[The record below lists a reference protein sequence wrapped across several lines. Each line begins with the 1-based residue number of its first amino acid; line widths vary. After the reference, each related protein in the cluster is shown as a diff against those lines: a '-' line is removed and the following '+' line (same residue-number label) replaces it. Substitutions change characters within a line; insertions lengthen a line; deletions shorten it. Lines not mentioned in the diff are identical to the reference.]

1 MEKRSGGSFM
11 QKVAAVIVD
20 RKTLFFLLFAV
31 LAVFCVFS
39 RNWVNVNDDIT
50 SYLAKDTE
58 TRRGLDIMESEF
70 TTFATANVMVS
81 SITYEAAEK
90 LLPRLEA
97 VDGVHSVEFDATE
110 DHYKNASAL
119 FAVTFDGDTTS
130 AVSEAAMDEIKS
142 LLSGYDCY
150 ISSEVGNPLEQTIKS
165 EMVVVLGIAI
175 FIIVAV
181 LLFTSNTYME
191 IPVLLITFG
200 AAALLNM
207 GTNYWFGTISYVTDS
222 IAVVLQ
228 LALAIDYAI
237 ILCHR
242 YTEERE
248 HLEARDAA
256 VAALSKAIPEISA
269 SSLTTISGLAALTL
283 MHFRLGYDMGIV
295 LIKAIVMSMLSV
307 FLLMPGLL
315 VLFSK
320 AIDKTHHKSFVP
332 KITLWGKLTV
342 KTRYIIPPLFL
353 IVAAAAF
360 VFSNRC
366 PYVYGYSTLDTVKQ
380 NESKIADKMVA
391 STFGTDNL
399 VAMLVPS
406 GDYEKEARLLKA
418 IAALPEV
425 ESCMGLAN
433 IEAMDGYTV
442 TSALKPRQFAE
453 LTDQDI
459 EAARLLYAAYAVN
472 EKDYGQIVS
481 SIDDYAV
488 PLLDMITYLK
498 QQKDEGYVS
507 LERDM
512 SEMLDEMCAELDFGR
527 AQLEGENWSRFVIY
541 LDLPEEADET
551 FDFLETL
558 RAQAKVFY
566 DDCVLVG
573 ESVNARDLRS
583 SFSTDNLLISILS
596 ALFVVAVLLFTFKS
610 VGLPI
615 LLIIVIQS
623 SVWINFSV
631 PYLTSSNLFFISYL
645 IVSAIQMGANID
657 YAIVI
662 SSRYFD
668 LKKSMPI
675 KEAMVETLNQA
686 FPTIITSGAMLA
698 SAGLIIGRMT
708 SDNTI
713 SSIGTCLGR
722 GTIISIFLV
731 MGVLPQILL
740 LGDLLIEKTAFAI
753 KGPEITHVEGST
765 IRLHGRV
772 RGQISGFIDADVRG
786 VFQGSLHAM
795 VESGTIEVDET
806 RPELPPSEELA
817 GDGDESETGEEK
829 GDDI

>member
-1 MEKRSGGSFM
+1 MDKKSGGSFM

-20 RKTLFFLLFAV
+20 RKTFFFLAFIVMAI
-31 LAVFCVFS
+31 FCVFS

-58 TRRGLDIMESEF
+58 TRRGLEIMESEF

-81 SITYEAAEK
+81 SITYDAAEK
-90 LLPRLEA
+90 LAPKIGA
-97 VDGVHSVEFDATE
+97 IDGVRSVEFDATE
-110 DHYKNASAL
+110 AHYKNASAL

-130 AVSEAAMDEIKS
+130 EVSEKAMDEIKS
-142 LLSGYDCY
+142 LLADYDTY
-150 ISSEVGNPLEQTIKS
+150 ISSEVGNPMEQTIKS
-165 EMVVVLGIAI
+165 EMVVVLGIAV
-175 FIIVAV
+175 FIIIAV
-181 LLFTSNTYME
+181 LLFTSKTYME

-269 SSLTTISGLAALTL
+269 SSLTTISGLAALSL

-295 LIKAIVMSMLSV
+295 LIKAIIMSMLSV

-320 AIDKTHHKSFVP
+320 LIDKTHHRSFVP
-332 KITLWGKLTV
+332 KISLWGKMTV
-342 KTRYIIPPLFL
+342 KTRYVIPPLFL
-353 IVAAAAF
+353 IIAAAAF
-360 VFSNRC
+360 VFANRC

-406 GDYEKEARLLKA
+406 GSYEKEAQLLNVISA
-418 IAALPEV
+418 QPEV
-425 ESCMGLAN
+425 ESAMGLAN

-442 TSALKPRQFAE
+442 TSALTPRQFAE

-481 SIDDYAV
+481 SIDDYTV
-488 PLLDMITYLK
+488 PLVDIVLFLRDQENAGYIT
-498 QQKDEGYVS
+498 

-512 SEMLDEMCAELDFGR
+512 SDMLDEMCAELEFGL

-541 LDLPEEADET
+541 LNLPEESEET
-551 FDFLETL
+551 YEFLDTL
-558 RAQAKVFY
+558 HGIAGAY
-566 DDCVLVG
+566 YSDCVLVG

-596 ALFVVAVLLFTFKS
+596 ALFVVVVLLFTFRS
-610 VGLPI
+610 VGLPL

-623 SVWINFSV
+623 SIWINFSV

-662 SSRYFD
+662 SSRYLD

-675 KEAMVETLNQA
+675 KEAMIETLNQA

-740 LGDLLIEKTAFAI
+740 LGDILIEKTAFAI
-753 KGPEITHVEGST
+753 KVPEITHVEGST

-772 RGQISGFIDADVRG
+772 RGQISGFVDADIQG

-795 VESGTIEVDET
+795 VESGAIEVDET
-806 RPELPPSEELA
+806 RAELPP
-817 GDGDESETGEEK
+817 
-829 GDDI
+829 GDDTTPADDRGEDTSNED

>member
-1 MEKRSGGSFM
+1 MDKKSGGSFM

-20 RKTLFFLLFAV
+20 RKTFFFLTFIVMAI
-31 LAVFCVFS
+31 FCVFS

-81 SITYEAAEK
+81 SITYDAAEK
-90 LLPRLEA
+90 LAPKIGA
-97 VDGVHSVEFDATE
+97 IDGVRSVEFDDTE

-130 AVSEAAMDEIKS
+130 EVSEKAMDEIKS
-142 LLSGYDCY
+142 LLAGYDTY
-150 ISSEVGNPLEQTIKS
+150 ISSEVGNPMEQTIKS
-165 EMVVVLGIAI
+165 EMVVVLGIAV
-175 FIIVAV
+175 FIIIAV
-181 LLFTSNTYME
+181 LLFTSKTYME

-320 AIDKTHHKSFVP
+320 LIDKTHHRSFVP
-332 KITLWGKLTV
+332 KISLWGKLTV
-342 KTRYIIPPLFL
+342 KTRYVIPPLFL
-353 IVAAAAF
+353 IIAAAAF
-360 VFSNRC
+360 VFANRC

-406 GDYEKEARLLKA
+406 GSYEKEAQLLNVISA
-418 IAALPEV
+418 QPEV
-425 ESCMGLAN
+425 ESAMGLAN

-442 TSALKPRQFAE
+442 TSALTPRQFAE

-481 SIDDYAV
+481 SIDDYTV
-488 PLLDMITYLK
+488 PLVDIVLFLRDQENAGYIT
-498 QQKDEGYVS
+498 

-512 SEMLDEMCAELDFGR
+512 SDMLDEMCAELEFGL

-541 LDLPEEADET
+541 LNLPEESEET
-551 FDFLETL
+551 YEFLDTL
-558 RAQAKVFY
+558 HGIAGAY
-566 DDCVLVG
+566 YSDCVLVG

-596 ALFVVAVLLFTFKS
+596 ALFVVVVLLFTFRS
-610 VGLPI
+610 VGLPL

-662 SSRYFD
+662 SSRYFE
-668 LKKSMPI
+668 LKKSLPI

-740 LGDLLIEKTAFAI
+740 LGDILIEKTAFAI
-753 KGPEITHVEGST
+753 KVPEITHVEGST

-772 RGQISGFIDADVRG
+772 RGQISGFVDADIQG

-795 VESGTIEVDET
+795 VESGAIEVDET
-806 RPELPPSEELA
+806 RAELPP
-817 GDGDESETGEEK
+817 
-829 GDDI
+829 GDDTTPADDRGEDTSNED

>member
-1 MEKRSGGSFM
+1 MDKKSGGSFM

-20 RKTLFFLLFAV
+20 RKTFFFLTFIVMAI
-31 LAVFCVFS
+31 FCVFS

-81 SITYEAAEK
+81 SITYDAAEK
-90 LLPRLEA
+90 LAPKIGA
-97 VDGVHSVEFDATE
+97 IDGVHSVEFDATE
-110 DHYKNASAL
+110 AHYKNASAL

-130 AVSEAAMDEIKS
+130 EVSEKAMDEIKS
-142 LLSGYDCY
+142 LLADYDTY
-150 ISSEVGNPLEQTIKS
+150 ISSEVGNPMEQTIKS
-165 EMVVVLGIAI
+165 EMVVVLGIAV
-175 FIIVAV
+175 FIIIAV
-181 LLFTSNTYME
+181 LLFTSKTYME

-269 SSLTTISGLAALTL
+269 SSLTTISGLAALSL

-295 LIKAIVMSMLSV
+295 LIKAIIMSMLSV

-320 AIDKTHHKSFVP
+320 LIDKTHHRSFVP
-332 KITLWGKLTV
+332 KISLWGKLTV
-342 KTRYIIPPLFL
+342 KTRYVIPPLFL
-353 IVAAAAF
+353 IIAAAAF
-360 VFSNRC
+360 VFANRC

-406 GDYEKEARLLKA
+406 GSYEKEAQLLNVISA
-418 IAALPEV
+418 QPEV
-425 ESCMGLAN
+425 ESAMGLAN

-442 TSALKPRQFAE
+442 TSALTPRQFAE

-481 SIDDYAV
+481 SIDDYTV
-488 PLLDMITYLK
+488 PLVDIVLFLRDQENAGYIT
-498 QQKDEGYVS
+498 

-512 SEMLDEMCAELDFGR
+512 SDMLDEMCAELEFGL

-541 LDLPEEADET
+541 LNLPEESEET
-551 FDFLETL
+551 YEFLDTL
-558 RAQAKVFY
+558 HGIAGAY
-566 DDCVLVG
+566 YSDCVLVG

-596 ALFVVAVLLFTFKS
+596 ALFVVVVLLFTFRS
-610 VGLPI
+610 VGLPL

-623 SVWINFSV
+623 SIWINFSV

-662 SSRYFD
+662 SSRYLD

-675 KEAMVETLNQA
+675 KEAMIETLNQA

-740 LGDLLIEKTAFAI
+740 LGDILIEKTAFAI
-753 KGPEITHVEGST
+753 KAPEITHVEGST

-772 RGQISGFIDADVRG
+772 RGQISGFVDADIQG

-795 VESGTIEVDET
+795 VESGAIEVDET
-806 RPELPPSEELA
+806 RAELPP
-817 GDGDESETGEEK
+817 GEDPGPE
-829 GDDI
+829 DDRGEDTSNED

>member
-1 MEKRSGGSFM
+1 MDKKSGGSFM

-20 RKTLFFLLFAV
+20 RKTFFFLTFIVMAI
-31 LAVFCVFS
+31 FCVFS

-81 SITYEAAEK
+81 SITYDAAEK
-90 LLPRLEA
+90 LAPKIGA
-97 VDGVHSVEFDATE
+97 IDGVHSVEFDATE
-110 DHYKNASAL
+110 AHYKNASAL

-130 AVSEAAMDEIKS
+130 EVSEKAMDEIKS
-142 LLSGYDCY
+142 LLADYDTY
-150 ISSEVGNPLEQTIKS
+150 ISSEVGNPMEQTIKS
-165 EMVVVLGIAI
+165 EMVVVLGIAV
-175 FIIVAV
+175 FIIIAV
-181 LLFTSNTYME
+181 LLFTSKTYME

-222 IAVVLQ
+222 IAVGLQ

-269 SSLTTISGLAALTL
+269 SSLTTISGLAALSL

-295 LIKAIVMSMLSV
+295 LIKAIIMSMLSV

-320 AIDKTHHKSFVP
+320 LIDKTHHRSFVP
-332 KITLWGKLTV
+332 KISLWGKLTV
-342 KTRYIIPPLFL
+342 KTRYVIPPLFL
-353 IVAAAAF
+353 IIAAAAF
-360 VFSNRC
+360 VFANRC

-406 GDYEKEARLLKA
+406 GSYEKEAQLLNVISA
-418 IAALPEV
+418 QPEV
-425 ESCMGLAN
+425 ESAMGLAN

-442 TSALKPRQFAE
+442 TSALTPRQFAE

-481 SIDDYAV
+481 SIDDYTV
-488 PLLDMITYLK
+488 PLVDIVLFLRDQENAGYIT
-498 QQKDEGYVS
+498 

-512 SEMLDEMCAELDFGR
+512 SDMLDEMCAELEFGL

-541 LDLPEEADET
+541 LNLPEESEET
-551 FDFLETL
+551 YEFLDTL
-558 RAQAKVFY
+558 HGIAGAY
-566 DDCVLVG
+566 YSDCVLVG

-596 ALFVVAVLLFTFKS
+596 ALFVVVVLLFTFRS
-610 VGLPI
+610 VGLPL

-623 SVWINFSV
+623 SIWINFSV

-662 SSRYFD
+662 SSRYLD

-675 KEAMVETLNQA
+675 KEAMIETLNQA

-740 LGDLLIEKTAFAI
+740 LGDILIEKTAFAI
-753 KGPEITHVEGST
+753 KVPEITHVEGST

-772 RGQISGFIDADVRG
+772 RGQISGFVDADIQG

-795 VESGTIEVDET
+795 VESGAIEVDET
-806 RPELPPSEELA
+806 RAELPP
-817 GDGDESETGEEK
+817 
-829 GDDI
+829 GDDTTPADDRGEDTSNED

>member
-1 MEKRSGGSFM
+1 MDKKSGGSFM

-20 RKTLFFLLFAV
+20 RKTFFFLTFIVMAI
-31 LAVFCVFS
+31 FCVFS

-81 SITYEAAEK
+81 SITYDAAEK
-90 LLPRLEA
+90 LAPKIGA
-97 VDGVHSVEFDATE
+97 IDGVHSVEFDATE
-110 DHYKNASAL
+110 AHYKNASAL

-130 AVSEAAMDEIKS
+130 EVSEKAMDEIKS
-142 LLSGYDCY
+142 LLADYDTY
-150 ISSEVGNPLEQTIKS
+150 ISSEVGNPMEQTIKS
-165 EMVVVLGIAI
+165 EMVVVLGIAV
-175 FIIVAV
+175 FIIIAV
-181 LLFTSNTYME
+181 LLFTSKTYME

-269 SSLTTISGLAALTL
+269 SSLTTISGLAALSL

-295 LIKAIVMSMLSV
+295 LIKAIIMSMLSV

-320 AIDKTHHKSFVP
+320 LIDKTHHRSFVP
-332 KITLWGKLTV
+332 KISLWGKLTV
-342 KTRYIIPPLFL
+342 KTRYVIPPLFL
-353 IVAAAAF
+353 IIAAAAF
-360 VFSNRC
+360 VFANRC

-406 GDYEKEARLLKA
+406 GSYEKEAQLLNVISA
-418 IAALPEV
+418 QPEV
-425 ESCMGLAN
+425 ESAMGLAN

-442 TSALKPRQFAE
+442 TSALTPRQFAE

-481 SIDDYAV
+481 SIDDYTV
-488 PLLDMITYLK
+488 PLVDIVLFLRDQENAGYIT
-498 QQKDEGYVS
+498 

-512 SEMLDEMCAELDFGR
+512 SDMLDEMCAELEFGL

-541 LDLPEEADET
+541 LNLPEESEET
-551 FDFLETL
+551 YEFLDTL
-558 RAQAKVFY
+558 HGIAGAY
-566 DDCVLVG
+566 YSDCVLVG

-596 ALFVVAVLLFTFKS
+596 ALFVVVVLLFTFRS
-610 VGLPI
+610 VGLPL

-623 SVWINFSV
+623 SIWINFSV

-662 SSRYFD
+662 SSRYLD

-675 KEAMVETLNQA
+675 KEAMIETLNQA

-740 LGDLLIEKTAFAI
+740 LGDILIEKTAFAI
-753 KGPEITHVEGST
+753 KVPEITHVEGST

-772 RGQISGFIDADVRG
+772 RGQISGFVDADIQG

-795 VESGTIEVDET
+795 VESGAIEVDET
-806 RPELPPSEELA
+806 RAELPP
-817 GDGDESETGEEK
+817 GDNTTPADDRGEDTSNE
-829 GDDI
+829 D

>member
-1 MEKRSGGSFM
+1 M

-20 RKTLFFLLFAV
+20 RKTFFFLAFIV
-31 LAVFCVFS
+31 MAVFCAFS

-58 TRRGLDIMESEF
+58 TRRGLDIMDSEF

-81 SITYEAAEK
+81 SITYDAAAK
-90 LLPRLEA
+90 LAPQIE
-97 VDGVHSVEFDATE
+97 VINGVHSVEFDDTE

-130 AVSEAAMDEIKS
+130 EVSEKAMDEIKS
-142 LLSGYDCY
+142 LLADYDTY
-150 ISSEVGNPLEQTIKS
+150 ISSEVGNPMEQTIKS
-165 EMVVVLGIAI
+165 EMVVVLGIAV
-175 FIIVAV
+175 FIIIAV
-181 LLFTSNTYME
+181 LLFTSKTYME

-320 AIDKTHHKSFVP
+320 LIDKTHHRSFVP
-332 KITLWGKLTV
+332 KISLWGKLTV
-342 KTRYIIPPLFL
+342 KTRYVIPPLFL
-353 IVAAAAF
+353 IIAAAAF
-360 VFSNRC
+360 VFANRC

-406 GDYEKEARLLKA
+406 GSYEKEAQLLNVISA
-418 IAALPEV
+418 QPEV
-425 ESCMGLAN
+425 ESAMGLAN

-442 TSALKPRQFAE
+442 TSALTPRQFAE

-481 SIDDYAV
+481 SIDDYTV
-488 PLLDMITYLK
+488 PLVDIVLFLRDQENAGYIT
-498 QQKDEGYVS
+498 

-512 SEMLDEMCAELDFGR
+512 SDMLDEMCAELEFGL

-541 LDLPEEADET
+541 LNLPEESEET
-551 FDFLETL
+551 YEFLDTL
-558 RAQAKVFY
+558 HGIAGAY
-566 DDCVLVG
+566 YSDCVLVG

-596 ALFVVAVLLFTFKS
+596 ALFVVVVLLFTFRS
-610 VGLPI
+610 VGLP
-615 LLIIVIQS
+615 LLLMIVIQS
-623 SVWINFSV
+623 SIWINFSV

-662 SSRYFD
+662 SSRYLD

-675 KEAMVETLNQA
+675 KEAMIETLNQA

-740 LGDLLIEKTAFAI
+740 LGDILIEKTAFAI
-753 KGPEITHVEGST
+753 KAPEITHVEGST

-772 RGQISGFIDADVRG
+772 RGQISGFVDADIQG

-795 VESGTIEVDET
+795 VESGAIEVDET
-806 RPELPPSEELA
+806 RAELPP
-817 GDGDESETGEEK
+817 
-829 GDDI
+829 GDDTTPADDRGEDTSNED

>member
-1 MEKRSGGSFM
+1 MDKKSGGSFM

-20 RKTLFFLLFAV
+20 RKTFFFLAFIVMAI
-31 LAVFCVFS
+31 FCVFS

-81 SITYEAAEK
+81 SITYDAAEK
-90 LLPRLEA
+90 LAPKIGA
-97 VDGVHSVEFDATE
+97 IDGVHSVEFDDTE

-130 AVSEAAMDEIKS
+130 EVSEKAMDEIKS
-142 LLSGYDCY
+142 LLADYDTY
-150 ISSEVGNPLEQTIKS
+150 ISSEVGNPMEQTIKS
-165 EMVVVLGIAI
+165 EMVVVLGIAV
-175 FIIVAV
+175 FIIIAV
-181 LLFTSNTYME
+181 LLFTSKTYME

-269 SSLTTISGLAALTL
+269 SSLTTISGLAALSL

-320 AIDKTHHKSFVP
+320 LIDKTHHRSFVP
-332 KITLWGKLTV
+332 KISLWGKLTV
-342 KTRYIIPPLFL
+342 KTRYVIPPLFL
-353 IVAAAAF
+353 IIAAAAF
-360 VFSNRC
+360 VFANRC

-406 GDYEKEARLLKA
+406 GSYEKEAQLLNVISA
-418 IAALPEV
+418 QPEV
-425 ESCMGLAN
+425 ESAMGLAN

-442 TSALKPRQFAE
+442 TSALTPRQFAE

-481 SIDDYAV
+481 SIDDYTV
-488 PLLDMITYLK
+488 PLVDIVLFLRDQENAGYIT
-498 QQKDEGYVS
+498 

-512 SEMLDEMCAELDFGR
+512 SDMLDEMCAELEFGL

-541 LDLPEEADET
+541 LNLPEESEET
-551 FDFLETL
+551 YEFLDTL
-558 RAQAKVFY
+558 HGIAGAY
-566 DDCVLVG
+566 YSDCVLVG

-596 ALFVVAVLLFTFKS
+596 ALFVVVVLLFTFRS
-610 VGLPI
+610 VGLPL

-662 SSRYFD
+662 SSRYLD

-675 KEAMVETLNQA
+675 KEAMIETLNQA

-740 LGDLLIEKTAFAI
+740 LGDILIEKTAFAI
-753 KGPEITHVEGST
+753 KAPEITHVEGST

-772 RGQISGFIDADVRG
+772 RGQISGFVDADIQG

-795 VESGTIEVDET
+795 VESGAIEVDET
-806 RPELPPSEELA
+806 RAELPP
-817 GDGDESETGEEK
+817 
-829 GDDI
+829 GDDTTPADDRGEDTSNED

>member
-1 MEKRSGGSFM
+1 MDKKGGSSFM

-20 RKTLFFLLFAV
+20 RKTFFFLAFIV
-31 LAVFCVFS
+31 MAVFCAFS

-58 TRRGLDIMESEF
+58 TRRGLDIMDSEF

-81 SITYEAAEK
+81 SITYDAAAK
-90 LLPRLEA
+90 LAPKIGA
-97 VDGVHSVEFDATE
+97 IDGVHSVEFDATE
-110 DHYKNASAL
+110 AHYKNASAL

-130 AVSEAAMDEIKS
+130 PVSEKAMDEIKS
-142 LLSGYDCY
+142 LLADYDTY
-150 ISSEVGNPLEQTIKS
+150 ISSEVGNPMEQTIKS
-165 EMVVVLGIAI
+165 EMVVVLGIAV
-175 FIIVAV
+175 FIIIAV
-181 LLFTSNTYME
+181 LLFTSKTYME

-269 SSLTTISGLAALTL
+269 SSLTTISGLAALSL

-295 LIKAIVMSMLSV
+295 LIKAIIMSMLSV

-320 AIDKTHHKSFVP
+320 LIDKTHHRSFVP
-332 KITLWGKLTV
+332 KISLWGKLTV
-342 KTRYIIPPLFL
+342 KTRYVIPPLFL
-353 IVAAAAF
+353 IIAAAAF
-360 VFSNRC
+360 VFANRC

-406 GDYEKEARLLKA
+406 GSYEKEAQLLNVISA
-418 IAALPEV
+418 QPEV
-425 ESCMGLAN
+425 ESAMGLAN

-442 TSALKPRQFAE
+442 TSALTPRQFAE

-481 SIDDYAV
+481 SIDDYTV
-488 PLLDMITYLK
+488 PLVDIVLFLRDQENAGYIT
-498 QQKDEGYVS
+498 

-512 SEMLDEMCAELDFGR
+512 SDMLDEMCAELEFGL

-541 LDLPEEADET
+541 LNLPEESEET
-551 FDFLETL
+551 YEFLDTL
-558 RAQAKVFY
+558 HGIAGAY
-566 DDCVLVG
+566 YSDCVLVG

-596 ALFVVAVLLFTFKS
+596 ALFVVVVLLFTFRS
-610 VGLPI
+610 VGLPL

-623 SVWINFSV
+623 SIWINFSV

-662 SSRYFD
+662 SSRYLD

-675 KEAMVETLNQA
+675 KEAMIETLNQA

-740 LGDLLIEKTAFAI
+740 LGDILIEKTAFAI
-753 KGPEITHVEGST
+753 KVPEITHVEGST

-772 RGQISGFIDADVRG
+772 RGHISGFVDADIQG

-795 VESGTIEVDET
+795 VESGAIEVDET
-806 RPELPPSEELA
+806 RAELPP
-817 GDGDESETGEEK
+817 
-829 GDDI
+829 GDDTTPADDRGEDTSNED

>member
-1 MEKRSGGSFM
+1 MDKKGGSSFM

-20 RKTLFFLLFAV
+20 RKTFFFLAFIV
-31 LAVFCVFS
+31 MAVFCAFS

-58 TRRGLDIMESEF
+58 TRRGLDIMDSEF

-81 SITYEAAEK
+81 SITYDAAAK
-90 LLPRLEA
+90 LAPQIE
-97 VDGVHSVEFDATE
+97 VINGVHSVEFDDTE

-130 AVSEAAMDEIKS
+130 EVSEKAMDEIKS
-142 LLSGYDCY
+142 LLADYDTY
-150 ISSEVGNPLEQTIKS
+150 ISSEVGNPMEQTIKS
-165 EMVVVLGIAI
+165 EMVVVLGIAV
-175 FIIVAV
+175 FIIIAV
-181 LLFTSNTYME
+181 LLFTSKTYME

-320 AIDKTHHKSFVP
+320 LIDKTHHRSFVP
-332 KITLWGKLTV
+332 RISLWGKLTV
-342 KTRYIIPPLFL
+342 KTRYVIPPLFL
-353 IVAAAAF
+353 IIAAAAF
-360 VFSNRC
+360 VFANRC

-406 GDYEKEARLLKA
+406 GNYEKEAKLLNA
-418 IAALPEV
+418 ISALPEV
-425 ESCMGLAN
+425 ESAMGLAN

-442 TSALKPRQFAE
+442 TSALTPRQFAE

-481 SIDDYAV
+481 SIDDYTV
-488 PLLDMITYLK
+488 PLVNMVLYLRD
-498 QQKDEGYVS
+498 QKDAGYVT

-512 SEMLDEMCAELDFGR
+512 EKTLDDMCAELEFGL

-541 LDLPEEADET
+541 LNLPEESEET
-551 FDFLETL
+551 YEFLDSLHGIAGTY
-558 RAQAKVFY
+558 Y

-596 ALFVVAVLLFTFKS
+596 ALFVVVVLLFTFRS

-623 SVWINFSV
+623 SIWINFSV

-662 SSRYFD
+662 SSRYLD

-675 KEAMVETLNQA
+675 KEAMIETLNQA

-740 LGDLLIEKTAFAI
+740 LGDILIEKTAFAI
-753 KGPEITHVEGST
+753 KAPEITHVEGST

-772 RGQISGFIDADVRG
+772 RGQISGFVDADIQG

-795 VESGTIEVDET
+795 VESGAIEVDET
-806 RPELPPSEELA
+806 RAELPP
-817 GDGDESETGEEK
+817 GEDPGPE
-829 GDDI
+829 DDRGEDTSNED

>member
-1 MEKRSGGSFM
+1 MDKKSGGSFM

-20 RKTLFFLLFAV
+20 RKTFFFLAFIV
-31 LAVFCVFS
+31 MAVFCAFS

-81 SITYEAAEK
+81 SITYDAAEK
-90 LLPRLEA
+90 LAPKIGA
-97 VDGVHSVEFDATE
+97 IDGVHSVEFDATE
-110 DHYKNASAL
+110 AHYKNASAL

-130 AVSEAAMDEIKS
+130 EVSEKAMDEIKS
-142 LLSGYDCY
+142 LLADYDTY
-150 ISSEVGNPLEQTIKS
+150 ISSEVGNPMEQTIKS
-165 EMVVVLGIAI
+165 EMVVVLGIAV
-175 FIIVAV
+175 FIIIAV
-181 LLFTSNTYME
+181 LLFTSKTYME

-269 SSLTTISGLAALTL
+269 SSLTTISGLAALSL

-295 LIKAIVMSMLSV
+295 LIKAIIMSMLSV

-320 AIDKTHHKSFVP
+320 LIDKTHHRSFVP
-332 KITLWGKLTV
+332 KISLWGKLTV
-342 KTRYIIPPLFL
+342 KTRYVIPPLFL
-353 IVAAAAF
+353 IIAAAAF
-360 VFSNRC
+360 VFANRC

-406 GDYEKEARLLKA
+406 GSYEKEAQLLNVISA
-418 IAALPEV
+418 QPEV
-425 ESCMGLAN
+425 ESAMGLAN

-442 TSALKPRQFAE
+442 TSALTPRQFAE

-481 SIDDYAV
+481 SIDDYTV
-488 PLLDMITYLK
+488 PLVDIVLFLRDQENAGYIT
-498 QQKDEGYVS
+498 

-512 SEMLDEMCAELDFGR
+512 SDMLDEMCAELEFGL

-541 LDLPEEADET
+541 LNLPEESEET
-551 FDFLETL
+551 YEFLDTL
-558 RAQAKVFY
+558 HGIAGAY
-566 DDCVLVG
+566 YSDCVLVG

-596 ALFVVAVLLFTFKS
+596 ALFVVVVLLFTFRS
-610 VGLPI
+610 VGLPL

-623 SVWINFSV
+623 SIWINFSV

-662 SSRYFD
+662 SSRYLD

-675 KEAMVETLNQA
+675 KEAMIETLNQA

-740 LGDLLIEKTAFAI
+740 LGDILIEKTAFAI
-753 KGPEITHVEGST
+753 KVPEITHVEGST

-772 RGQISGFIDADVRG
+772 RGQISGFVDADIQG

-795 VESGTIEVDET
+795 VESGAIEVDET
-806 RPELPPSEELA
+806 RAELPP
-817 GDGDESETGEEK
+817 GEDPGPE
-829 GDDI
+829 DDRGEDTSNED

>member
-1 MEKRSGGSFM
+1 MDKKSGGSFM

-20 RKTLFFLLFAV
+20 RKTFFFLTFIVMAI
-31 LAVFCVFS
+31 FCVFS

-81 SITYEAAEK
+81 SITYDAAEK
-90 LLPRLEA
+90 LAPKIGA
-97 VDGVHSVEFDATE
+97 IDGVHSVEFDATE

-130 AVSEAAMDEIKS
+130 EVSEKAMDEIKS
-142 LLSGYDCY
+142 LLADYDTY
-150 ISSEVGNPLEQTIKS
+150 ISSEVGNPMEQTIKS
-165 EMVVVLGIAI
+165 EMVVVLGIAV
-175 FIIVAV
+175 FIIIAV
-181 LLFTSNTYME
+181 LLFTSKTYME

-248 HLEARDAA
+248 RLEARDAA

-269 SSLTTISGLAALTL
+269 SSLTTISGLAALSL

-295 LIKAIVMSMLSV
+295 LIKAIIMSMLSV

-320 AIDKTHHKSFVP
+320 LIDKTHHRSFVP
-332 KITLWGKLTV
+332 KISLWGKMTV
-342 KTRYIIPPLFL
+342 KTRYVIPPLFL
-353 IVAAAAF
+353 IIAAAAF
-360 VFSNRC
+360 VFANRC

-406 GDYEKEARLLKA
+406 GSYEKEAQLLNVISA
-418 IAALPEV
+418 QPEV
-425 ESCMGLAN
+425 ESAMGLAN

-442 TSALKPRQFAE
+442 TSALTPRQFAE

-481 SIDDYAV
+481 SIDDYTV
-488 PLLDMITYLK
+488 PLVDIVLFLRDQENAGYIT
-498 QQKDEGYVS
+498 

-512 SEMLDEMCAELDFGR
+512 SDMLDEMCAELEFGL

-541 LDLPEEADET
+541 LNLPEESEET
-551 FDFLETL
+551 YEFLDTL
-558 RAQAKVFY
+558 HGIAGAY
-566 DDCVLVG
+566 YSDCVLVG

-596 ALFVVAVLLFTFKS
+596 ALFVVVVLLFTFRS
-610 VGLPI
+610 VGLPL

-623 SVWINFSV
+623 SIWINFSV

-662 SSRYFD
+662 SSRYLD

-675 KEAMVETLNQA
+675 KEAMIETLNQA

-740 LGDLLIEKTAFAI
+740 LGDILIEKTAFAI
-753 KGPEITHVEGST
+753 KVPEITHVEGST

-772 RGQISGFIDADVRG
+772 RGQISGFVDADIQG

-795 VESGTIEVDET
+795 VESGAIEVDET
-806 RPELPPSEELA
+806 RAELPP
-817 GDGDESETGEEK
+817 
-829 GDDI
+829 GDDTTPADDRGEDTSNED

>member
-1 MEKRSGGSFM
+1 MDKKSGGSFM

-20 RKTLFFLLFAV
+20 RKTFFFLAFIVMAI
-31 LAVFCVFS
+31 FCVFS

-81 SITYEAAEK
+81 SITYDAAEK
-90 LLPRLEA
+90 LAPKIGA
-97 VDGVHSVEFDATE
+97 IDGVHSVEFDDTE

-130 AVSEAAMDEIKS
+130 EVSEKAMDEIKS
-142 LLSGYDCY
+142 LLADYDTY
-150 ISSEVGNPLEQTIKS
+150 ISSEVGNPMEQTIKS
-165 EMVVVLGIAI
+165 EMVVVLGIAV
-175 FIIVAV
+175 FIIIAV
-181 LLFTSNTYME
+181 LLFTSKTYME

-269 SSLTTISGLAALTL
+269 SSLTTISGLAALSL

-320 AIDKTHHKSFVP
+320 LIDKTHHRSFVP
-332 KITLWGKLTV
+332 KISLWGKLTV
-342 KTRYIIPPLFL
+342 KTRYVIPPLFL
-353 IVAAAAF
+353 IIAAAAF
-360 VFSNRC
+360 VFANRC

-406 GDYEKEARLLKA
+406 GSYEKEAQLLNVISA
-418 IAALPEV
+418 QPEV
-425 ESCMGLAN
+425 ESAMGLAN

-442 TSALKPRQFAE
+442 TSALTPRQFAE

-481 SIDDYAV
+481 SIDDYTV
-488 PLLDMITYLK
+488 PLVDIVLFLRDQENAGYIT
-498 QQKDEGYVS
+498 

-512 SEMLDEMCAELDFGR
+512 SDMLDEMCAELEFGL

-541 LDLPEEADET
+541 LNLPEESEET
-551 FDFLETL
+551 YEFLDTL
-558 RAQAKVFY
+558 HGIAGAY
-566 DDCVLVG
+566 YSDCVLVG

-596 ALFVVAVLLFTFKS
+596 ALFVVVVLLFTFRS
-610 VGLPI
+610 VGLP
-615 LLIIVIQS
+615 LLLMIVIQS
-623 SVWINFSV
+623 SIWINFSV

-662 SSRYFD
+662 SSRYLD

-675 KEAMVETLNQA
+675 KEAMIETLNQA

-740 LGDLLIEKTAFAI
+740 LGDILIEKTAFAI
-753 KGPEITHVEGST
+753 KAPEITHVEGST

-772 RGQISGFIDADVRG
+772 RGQISGFVDADIQG

-795 VESGTIEVDET
+795 VESGAIEVDET
-806 RPELPPSEELA
+806 RAELPP
-817 GDGDESETGEEK
+817 
-829 GDDI
+829 GDDTTPADDRGEDTSNED

>member
-1 MEKRSGGSFM
+1 MDKKGGSSFM

-20 RKTLFFLLFAV
+20 RKTFFFLAFIV
-31 LAVFCVFS
+31 MAVFCAFS

-81 SITYEAAEK
+81 SITYDAAEK
-90 LLPRLEA
+90 LAPKIGA
-97 VDGVHSVEFDATE
+97 IDGVRSVEFDATE
-110 DHYKNASAL
+110 AHYKNASAL

-130 AVSEAAMDEIKS
+130 EVSEKAMDEIKS
-142 LLSGYDCY
+142 LLADYDTY
-150 ISSEVGNPLEQTIKS
+150 ISSEVGNPMEQTIKS
-165 EMVVVLGIAI
+165 EMVVVLGIAV
-175 FIIVAV
+175 FIIIAV
-181 LLFTSNTYME
+181 LLFTSKTYME

-269 SSLTTISGLAALTL
+269 SSLTTISGLAALSL

-295 LIKAIVMSMLSV
+295 LIKAIIMSMLSV

-320 AIDKTHHKSFVP
+320 LIDKTHHRSFVP
-332 KITLWGKLTV
+332 KISLWGKLTV
-342 KTRYIIPPLFL
+342 KTRYVIPPLFL
-353 IVAAAAF
+353 IIAAAAF
-360 VFSNRC
+360 VFANRC

-406 GDYEKEARLLKA
+406 GSYEKEAQLLNVISA
-418 IAALPEV
+418 QPEV
-425 ESCMGLAN
+425 ESAMGLAN

-442 TSALKPRQFAE
+442 TSALTPRQFAE

-481 SIDDYAV
+481 SIDDYTV
-488 PLLDMITYLK
+488 PLVDIVLFLRDQENAGYIT
-498 QQKDEGYVS
+498 

-512 SEMLDEMCAELDFGR
+512 SDMLDEMCAELEFGL

-541 LDLPEEADET
+541 LNLPEESEET
-551 FDFLETL
+551 YEFLDTL
-558 RAQAKVFY
+558 HGIAGAY
-566 DDCVLVG
+566 YSDCVLVG

-596 ALFVVAVLLFTFKS
+596 ALFVVVVLLFTFRS
-610 VGLPI
+610 VGLPL

-623 SVWINFSV
+623 SIWINFSV

-662 SSRYFD
+662 SSRYLD

-675 KEAMVETLNQA
+675 KEAMIETLNQA

-740 LGDLLIEKTAFAI
+740 LGDILIEKTAFAI
-753 KGPEITHVEGST
+753 KAPEITHVEGST

-772 RGQISGFIDADVRG
+772 RGQISGFVDADIQG

-795 VESGTIEVDET
+795 VESGAIEVDET
-806 RPELPPSEELA
+806 RAELPP
-817 GDGDESETGEEK
+817 
-829 GDDI
+829 GDDTTPADDRGEDTSNED

>member
-1 MEKRSGGSFM
+1 MDKKSGGSFM

-20 RKTLFFLLFAV
+20 RKTFFFLTFIVMAI
-31 LAVFCVFS
+31 FCVFS

-58 TRRGLDIMESEF
+58 TRRGLDIMDSEF

-81 SITYEAAEK
+81 SITYDAAAK
-90 LLPRLEA
+90 LAPQIE
-97 VDGVHSVEFDATE
+97 VINGVHSVEFDDTE

-130 AVSEAAMDEIKS
+130 EVSEKAMDEIKS
-142 LLSGYDCY
+142 LLADYDTY
-150 ISSEVGNPLEQTIKS
+150 ISSEVGNPMEQTIKS
-165 EMVVVLGIAI
+165 EMVVVLGIAV
-175 FIIVAV
+175 FIIIAV
-181 LLFTSNTYME
+181 LLFTSKTYME

-269 SSLTTISGLAALTL
+269 SSLTTISGLAALSL

-320 AIDKTHHKSFVP
+320 LIDKTHHRSFVP
-332 KITLWGKLTV
+332 KISLWGKLTV
-342 KTRYIIPPLFL
+342 KTRYVIPPLFL
-353 IVAAAAF
+353 IIAAAAF
-360 VFSNRC
+360 VFANRC

-406 GDYEKEARLLKA
+406 GSYEKEAQLLNVISA
-418 IAALPEV
+418 QPEV
-425 ESCMGLAN
+425 ESAMGLAN

-442 TSALKPRQFAE
+442 TSALTPRQFAE

-481 SIDDYAV
+481 SIDDYTV
-488 PLLDMITYLK
+488 PLVDIVLFLRDQENAGYIT
-498 QQKDEGYVS
+498 

-512 SEMLDEMCAELDFGR
+512 SDMLDEMCAELEFGL

-541 LDLPEEADET
+541 LNLPEESEET
-551 FDFLETL
+551 YEFLDTL
-558 RAQAKVFY
+558 HGIAGAY
-566 DDCVLVG
+566 YSDCVLVG

-596 ALFVVAVLLFTFKS
+596 ALFVVVVLLFTFRS
-610 VGLPI
+610 VGLPL

-623 SVWINFSV
+623 SIWINFSV

-662 SSRYFD
+662 SSRYLD

-675 KEAMVETLNQA
+675 KEAMIETLNQA

-740 LGDLLIEKTAFAI
+740 LGDILIEKTAFAI
-753 KGPEITHVEGST
+753 KVPEITHVEGST

-772 RGQISGFIDADVRG
+772 RGQISGFVDADIQG

-795 VESGTIEVDET
+795 VESGAIEVDET
-806 RPELPPSEELA
+806 RAELPP
-817 GDGDESETGEEK
+817 
-829 GDDI
+829 GDDTTPADDRGEDTSNED

>member
-1 MEKRSGGSFM
+1 MDKKSGGSFM

-20 RKTLFFLLFAV
+20 RKTFFFLTFIVMAI
-31 LAVFCVFS
+31 FCVFS

-81 SITYEAAEK
+81 SITYDAAEK
-90 LLPRLEA
+90 LAPKIGA
-97 VDGVHSVEFDATE
+97 IDGVRSVEFDATE
-110 DHYKNASAL
+110 AHYKNASAL

-130 AVSEAAMDEIKS
+130 EVSEKAMDEIKS
-142 LLSGYDCY
+142 LLADYDTY
-150 ISSEVGNPLEQTIKS
+150 ISSEVGNPMEQTIKS
-165 EMVVVLGIAI
+165 EMVVVLGIAV
-175 FIIVAV
+175 FIIIAV
-181 LLFTSNTYME
+181 LLFTSKTYME

-269 SSLTTISGLAALTL
+269 SSLTTISGLAALSL

-320 AIDKTHHKSFVP
+320 LIDKTHHRSFVP
-332 KITLWGKLTV
+332 KISLWGKLTV
-342 KTRYIIPPLFL
+342 KTRYVIPPLFL
-353 IVAAAAF
+353 IIAAAAF
-360 VFSNRC
+360 VFANRC

-406 GDYEKEARLLKA
+406 GSYEKEAQLLNVISA
-418 IAALPEV
+418 QPEV
-425 ESCMGLAN
+425 ESAMGLAN

-442 TSALKPRQFAE
+442 TSALTPRQFAE

-481 SIDDYAV
+481 SIDDYTV
-488 PLLDMITYLK
+488 PLVDIVLFLRDQENAGYIT
-498 QQKDEGYVS
+498 

-512 SEMLDEMCAELDFGR
+512 SDMLDEMCAELEFGL

-541 LDLPEEADET
+541 LNLPEESEET
-551 FDFLETL
+551 YEFLDTL
-558 RAQAKVFY
+558 HGIAGAY
-566 DDCVLVG
+566 YSDCVLVG

-596 ALFVVAVLLFTFKS
+596 ALFVVVVLLFTFRS
-610 VGLPI
+610 VGLPL

-623 SVWINFSV
+623 SIWINFSV

-662 SSRYFD
+662 SSRYLD

-675 KEAMVETLNQA
+675 KEAMIETLNQA

-740 LGDLLIEKTAFAI
+740 LGDILIEKTAFAI
-753 KGPEITHVEGST
+753 KVPEITHVEGST

-772 RGQISGFIDADVRG
+772 RGQISGFVDADIQG

-795 VESGTIEVDET
+795 VESGAIEVDET
-806 RPELPPSEELA
+806 RAELPP
-817 GDGDESETGEEK
+817 GDNTTPADDRGEDTSNE
-829 GDDI
+829 D

>member
-1 MEKRSGGSFM
+1 MDKKSGGSFM

-20 RKTLFFLLFAV
+20 RKTFFFLTFIVMAI
-31 LAVFCVFS
+31 FCVFS

-81 SITYEAAEK
+81 SITYDAAEK
-90 LLPRLEA
+90 LAPKIGA
-97 VDGVHSVEFDATE
+97 IDGVHSVEFDATE
-110 DHYKNASAL
+110 AHYKNASAL

-130 AVSEAAMDEIKS
+130 EVSEKAMDEIKS
-142 LLSGYDCY
+142 LLADYDTY
-150 ISSEVGNPLEQTIKS
+150 ISSEVGNPMEQTIKS
-165 EMVVVLGIAI
+165 EMVVVLGIAV
-175 FIIVAV
+175 FIIIAV
-181 LLFTSNTYME
+181 LLFTSKTYME

-269 SSLTTISGLAALTL
+269 SSLTTISGLAALSL

-295 LIKAIVMSMLSV
+295 LIKAIIMSMLSV

-320 AIDKTHHKSFVP
+320 LIDKTHHRSFVP
-332 KITLWGKLTV
+332 KISLWGKLTV
-342 KTRYIIPPLFL
+342 KTRYVIPPLFL
-353 IVAAAAF
+353 IIAAAAF
-360 VFSNRC
+360 VFANRC

-406 GDYEKEARLLKA
+406 GSYEKEAQLLNVISA
-418 IAALPEV
+418 QPEV
-425 ESCMGLAN
+425 ESAMGLAN

-442 TSALKPRQFAE
+442 TSALTPRQFAE

-481 SIDDYAV
+481 SIDDYTV
-488 PLLDMITYLK
+488 PLVDIVLFLRNQENAGYIT
-498 QQKDEGYVS
+498 

-512 SEMLDEMCAELDFGR
+512 SDMLDEMCAELEFGL

-541 LDLPEEADET
+541 LNLPEESEET
-551 FDFLETL
+551 YEFLDTL
-558 RAQAKVFY
+558 HGIAGAY
-566 DDCVLVG
+566 YSDCVLVG

-596 ALFVVAVLLFTFKS
+596 ALFVVVVLLFTFRS
-610 VGLPI
+610 VGLPL

-662 SSRYFD
+662 SSRYLD

-675 KEAMVETLNQA
+675 KEAMIETLNQA

-740 LGDLLIEKTAFAI
+740 LGDILIEKTAFAI
-753 KGPEITHVEGST
+753 KVPEITHVEGST

-772 RGQISGFIDADVRG
+772 RGQISGFVDADIQG

-795 VESGTIEVDET
+795 VESGAIEVDET
-806 RPELPPSEELA
+806 RAELPP
-817 GDGDESETGEEK
+817 
-829 GDDI
+829 GDDTTPADDRGEDTSNED

>member
-1 MEKRSGGSFM
+1 MDKKSGGSFM

-20 RKTLFFLLFAV
+20 RKTFFFLTFIVMAI
-31 LAVFCVFS
+31 FCVFS

-70 TTFATANVMVS
+70 TTFATASVMVS
-81 SITYEAAEK
+81 SITYDAAEK
-90 LLPRLEA
+90 LAPKIGA
-97 VDGVHSVEFDATE
+97 IDGVRSVEFDATE
-110 DHYKNASAL
+110 AHYKNASAL

-130 AVSEAAMDEIKS
+130 EVSEKAMDEIKS
-142 LLSGYDCY
+142 LLADYDTY
-150 ISSEVGNPLEQTIKS
+150 ISSEVGNPMEQTIKS
-165 EMVVVLGIAI
+165 EMVVVLGIAV
-175 FIIVAV
+175 FIIIAV
-181 LLFTSNTYME
+181 LLFTSKTYME

-269 SSLTTISGLAALTL
+269 SSLTTISGLAALSL

-320 AIDKTHHKSFVP
+320 LIDKTHHRSFVP
-332 KITLWGKLTV
+332 KISLWGKLTV
-342 KTRYIIPPLFL
+342 KTRYVIPPLFL
-353 IVAAAAF
+353 IIAAAAF
-360 VFSNRC
+360 VFANRC

-406 GDYEKEARLLKA
+406 GSYEKEAQLLNVISA
-418 IAALPEV
+418 QPEV
-425 ESCMGLAN
+425 ESAMGLAN

-442 TSALKPRQFAE
+442 TSALTPRQFAE

-481 SIDDYAV
+481 SIDDYTV
-488 PLLDMITYLK
+488 PLVDIVLFLRDQENAGYIT
-498 QQKDEGYVS
+498 

-512 SEMLDEMCAELDFGR
+512 SDMLDEMCAELEFGL

-541 LDLPEEADET
+541 LNLPEESEET
-551 FDFLETL
+551 YEFLDTL
-558 RAQAKVFY
+558 HGIAGAY
-566 DDCVLVG
+566 YSDCVLVG

-596 ALFVVAVLLFTFKS
+596 ALFVVVVLLFTFRS
-610 VGLPI
+610 VGLPL

-623 SVWINFSV
+623 SIWINFSV

-662 SSRYFD
+662 SSRYFE
-668 LKKSMPI
+668 LKKSLPI

-740 LGDLLIEKTAFAI
+740 LGDILIEKTAFAI
-753 KGPEITHVEGST
+753 KVPEITHVEGST

-772 RGQISGFIDADVRG
+772 RGQISGFVDADIQG

-795 VESGTIEVDET
+795 VESGAIEVDET
-806 RPELPPSEELA
+806 RAELPP
-817 GDGDESETGEEK
+817 
-829 GDDI
+829 GDDTTPADDRGEDTSNED

>member
-1 MEKRSGGSFM
+1 MDKKSGGSFM

-20 RKTLFFLLFAV
+20 RKTFFFLTFIVMAI
-31 LAVFCVFS
+31 FCVFS

-81 SITYEAAEK
+81 SITYDAAEK
-90 LLPRLEA
+90 LAPKIGA
-97 VDGVHSVEFDATE
+97 IDGVRSVEFDATE
-110 DHYKNASAL
+110 AHYKNASAL

-130 AVSEAAMDEIKS
+130 EVSEKAMDEIKS
-142 LLSGYDCY
+142 LLADYDTY
-150 ISSEVGNPLEQTIKS
+150 ISSEVGNPMEQTIKS
-165 EMVVVLGIAI
+165 EMVVVLGIAV
-175 FIIVAV
+175 FIIIAV
-181 LLFTSNTYME
+181 LLFTSKTYME

-269 SSLTTISGLAALTL
+269 SSLTTISGLAALSL

-320 AIDKTHHKSFVP
+320 LIDKTHHRSFVP
-332 KITLWGKLTV
+332 KISLWGKLTV
-342 KTRYIIPPLFL
+342 KTRYVIPPLFL
-353 IVAAAAF
+353 IIAAAAF
-360 VFSNRC
+360 VFANRC

-406 GDYEKEARLLKA
+406 GSYEKEAQLLNVISA
-418 IAALPEV
+418 QPEV
-425 ESCMGLAN
+425 ESAMGLAN

-442 TSALKPRQFAE
+442 TSALTPRQFAE

-481 SIDDYAV
+481 SIDDYTV
-488 PLLDMITYLK
+488 PLVDIVLFLRDQENAGYIT
-498 QQKDEGYVS
+498 

-512 SEMLDEMCAELDFGR
+512 SDMLDEMCAELEFGL

-541 LDLPEEADET
+541 LNLPEESEET
-551 FDFLETL
+551 YEFLDTL
-558 RAQAKVFY
+558 HGIAGAY
-566 DDCVLVG
+566 YSDCVLVG

-596 ALFVVAVLLFTFKS
+596 ALFVVVVLLFTFRS
-610 VGLPI
+610 VGLPL

-623 SVWINFSV
+623 SIWINFSV

-662 SSRYFD
+662 SSRYLD

-675 KEAMVETLNQA
+675 KEAMIETLNQA

-740 LGDLLIEKTAFAI
+740 LGDILIEKTAFAI
-753 KGPEITHVEGST
+753 KVPEITHVEGST

-772 RGQISGFIDADVRG
+772 RGQISGFVDADIQG

-795 VESGTIEVDET
+795 VESGAIEEDET
-806 RPELPPSEELA
+806 RAELPP
-817 GDGDESETGEEK
+817 
-829 GDDI
+829 GDDTTPADDRGEDTSNED

>member
-1 MEKRSGGSFM
+1 MDKKSGGSFM

-20 RKTLFFLLFAV
+20 RKTFFFLTFIVMAI
-31 LAVFCVFS
+31 FCVFS

-81 SITYEAAEK
+81 SITYDAAEK
-90 LLPRLEA
+90 LAPKIGA
-97 VDGVHSVEFDATE
+97 IDGVHSVEFDATE
-110 DHYKNASAL
+110 AHYKNASAL
-119 FAVTFDGDTTS
+119 FAVTFDGDATS
-130 AVSEAAMDEIKS
+130 EVSEKAMDEIKS
-142 LLSGYDCY
+142 LLADYDTY
-150 ISSEVGNPLEQTIKS
+150 ISSEVGNPMEQTIKS
-165 EMVVVLGIAI
+165 EMVVVLGIAV
-175 FIIVAV
+175 FIIIAV
-181 LLFTSNTYME
+181 LLFTSKTYME

-269 SSLTTISGLAALTL
+269 SSLTTISGLAALSL

-295 LIKAIVMSMLSV
+295 LIKAIIMSMLSV

-320 AIDKTHHKSFVP
+320 LIDKTHHRSFVP
-332 KITLWGKLTV
+332 KISLWGKLTV
-342 KTRYIIPPLFL
+342 KTRYVIPPLFL
-353 IVAAAAF
+353 IIAAAAF
-360 VFSNRC
+360 VFANRC

-406 GDYEKEARLLKA
+406 GSYEKEAQLLNVISA
-418 IAALPEV
+418 QPEV
-425 ESCMGLAN
+425 ESAMGLAN

-442 TSALKPRQFAE
+442 TSALTPRQFAE

-481 SIDDYAV
+481 SIDDYTV
-488 PLLDMITYLK
+488 PLVDIVLFLRDQENAGYIT
-498 QQKDEGYVS
+498 

-512 SEMLDEMCAELDFGR
+512 SDMLDEMGAELEFGL

-541 LDLPEEADET
+541 LNLPEESEET
-551 FDFLETL
+551 YEFLDTL
-558 RAQAKVFY
+558 HGIAGAY
-566 DDCVLVG
+566 YSDCVLVG

-596 ALFVVAVLLFTFKS
+596 ALFVVVVLLFTFRS
-610 VGLPI
+610 VGLP
-615 LLIIVIQS
+615 LLLMIVIQS
-623 SVWINFSV
+623 SIWINFSV

-662 SSRYFD
+662 SSRYLD

-675 KEAMVETLNQA
+675 KEAMIETLNQA

-740 LGDLLIEKTAFAI
+740 LGDILIEKTAFAI
-753 KGPEITHVEGST
+753 KAPEITHVEGST

-772 RGQISGFIDADVRG
+772 RGQISGFVDADIQG

-795 VESGTIEVDET
+795 VESGAIEVDET
-806 RPELPPSEELA
+806 RAELPP
-817 GDGDESETGEEK
+817 
-829 GDDI
+829 GDDTTPADDRGEDTSNED

>member
-1 MEKRSGGSFM
+1 MDKKSGGSFM

-20 RKTLFFLLFAV
+20 RKTFFFLTFIVMAI
-31 LAVFCVFS
+31 FCVFS

-81 SITYEAAEK
+81 SITYDAAAK
-90 LLPRLEA
+90 LAPQIE
-97 VDGVHSVEFDATE
+97 VINGVHSVEFDDTE

-130 AVSEAAMDEIKS
+130 EVSEKAMDEIKS
-142 LLSGYDCY
+142 LLADYDTY
-150 ISSEVGNPLEQTIKS
+150 ISSEVGNPMEQTIKS
-165 EMVVVLGIAI
+165 EMVVVLGIAV
-175 FIIVAV
+175 FIIIAV
-181 LLFTSNTYME
+181 LLFTSKTYME

-269 SSLTTISGLAALTL
+269 SSLTTISGLAALSL

-295 LIKAIVMSMLSV
+295 LIKAIIMSMLSV

-320 AIDKTHHKSFVP
+320 LIDKTHHRSFVP
-332 KITLWGKLTV
+332 KISLWGKLTV
-342 KTRYIIPPLFL
+342 KTRYVIPPLFL
-353 IVAAAAF
+353 IIAAAAF
-360 VFSNRC
+360 VFANRC

-406 GDYEKEARLLKA
+406 GSYEKEAQLLNVISA
-418 IAALPEV
+418 QPEV
-425 ESCMGLAN
+425 ESAMGLAN

-442 TSALKPRQFAE
+442 TSALTPRQFAE

-481 SIDDYAV
+481 SIDDYTV
-488 PLLDMITYLK
+488 PLVDIVLFLRDQENAGYIT
-498 QQKDEGYVS
+498 

-512 SEMLDEMCAELDFGR
+512 SDMLDEMCAELEFGL

-541 LDLPEEADET
+541 LNLPEESEET
-551 FDFLETL
+551 YEFLDTL
-558 RAQAKVFY
+558 HGIAGAY
-566 DDCVLVG
+566 YSDCVLVG

-596 ALFVVAVLLFTFKS
+596 ALFVVVVLLFTFKS
-610 VGLPI
+610 VGLPV

-623 SVWINFSV
+623 SIWINFSV

-662 SSRYFD
+662 SSRYFE

-740 LGDLLIEKTAFAI
+740 LGDILIEKTAFAI
-753 KGPEITHVEGST
+753 KVPEITHVEGST

-772 RGQISGFIDADVRG
+772 RGQISGFVDADIQG

-795 VESGTIEVDET
+795 VESGAIEVDET
-806 RPELPPSEELA
+806 RAELPP
-817 GDGDESETGEEK
+817 
-829 GDDI
+829 GDDTTPADDRGEDTSNED

>member
-1 MEKRSGGSFM
+1 MDKKSGGSFM

-20 RKTLFFLLFAV
+20 RKTFFFLTFIVMAI
-31 LAVFCVFS
+31 FCVFS

-81 SITYEAAEK
+81 SITYDAAEK
-90 LLPRLEA
+90 LAPKIGA
-97 VDGVHSVEFDATE
+97 IDGVHSVEFDATE
-110 DHYKNASAL
+110 AHYKNASAL

-130 AVSEAAMDEIKS
+130 EVSEKAMDEIKS
-142 LLSGYDCY
+142 LLADYDTY
-150 ISSEVGNPLEQTIKS
+150 ISSEVGNPMEQTIKS
-165 EMVVVLGIAI
+165 EMVVVLGIAV
-175 FIIVAV
+175 FIIIAV
-181 LLFTSNTYME
+181 LLFTSKTYME

-237 ILCHR
+237 ILCRR

-269 SSLTTISGLAALTL
+269 SSLTTISGLAALSL

-295 LIKAIVMSMLSV
+295 LIKAIIMSMLSV

-320 AIDKTHHKSFVP
+320 LIDKTHHRSFVP
-332 KITLWGKLTV
+332 KISLWGKLTV
-342 KTRYIIPPLFL
+342 KTRYVIPPLFL
-353 IVAAAAF
+353 IIAAAAF
-360 VFSNRC
+360 VFANRC

-406 GDYEKEARLLKA
+406 GSYEKEAQLLNVISA
-418 IAALPEV
+418 QPEV
-425 ESCMGLAN
+425 ESAMGLAN

-442 TSALKPRQFAE
+442 TSALTPRQFAE

-481 SIDDYAV
+481 SIDDYTV
-488 PLLDMITYLK
+488 PLVDIVLFLRDQENAGYIT
-498 QQKDEGYVS
+498 

-512 SEMLDEMCAELDFGR
+512 SDMLDEMCAELEFGL

-541 LDLPEEADET
+541 LNLPEESEET
-551 FDFLETL
+551 YEFLDTL
-558 RAQAKVFY
+558 HGIAGAY
-566 DDCVLVG
+566 YSDCVLVG

-596 ALFVVAVLLFTFKS
+596 ALFVVVVLLFTFRS
-610 VGLPI
+610 VGLPL

-623 SVWINFSV
+623 SIWINFSV

-662 SSRYFD
+662 SSRYLD

-675 KEAMVETLNQA
+675 KEAMIETLNQA

-740 LGDLLIEKTAFAI
+740 LGDILIEKTAFAI
-753 KGPEITHVEGST
+753 KVPEITHVEGST

-772 RGQISGFIDADVRG
+772 RGQISGFVDADIQG

-795 VESGTIEVDET
+795 VESGAIEVDET
-806 RPELPPSEELA
+806 RAELPP
-817 GDGDESETGEEK
+817 
-829 GDDI
+829 GDDTTPADDRGEDTSNED

>member
-1 MEKRSGGSFM
+1 MDKKSGGSFM

-20 RKTLFFLLFAV
+20 RKTFFFLTFIVMAI
-31 LAVFCVFS
+31 FCVFS

-81 SITYEAAEK
+81 SITYDAAEK
-90 LLPRLEA
+90 LAPKIGA
-97 VDGVHSVEFDATE
+97 IDGVHSVEFDATE
-110 DHYKNASAL
+110 AHCKNASAL

-130 AVSEAAMDEIKS
+130 EVSEKAMDEIKS
-142 LLSGYDCY
+142 LLADYDTY
-150 ISSEVGNPLEQTIKS
+150 ISSEVGNPMEQTIKS
-165 EMVVVLGIAI
+165 EMVVVLGIAV
-175 FIIVAV
+175 FIIIAV
-181 LLFTSNTYME
+181 LLFTSKTYME

-269 SSLTTISGLAALTL
+269 SSLTTISGLAALSL

-295 LIKAIVMSMLSV
+295 LIKAIIMSMLSV

-320 AIDKTHHKSFVP
+320 LIDKTHHRSFVP
-332 KITLWGKLTV
+332 KISLWGKLTV
-342 KTRYIIPPLFL
+342 KTRYVIPPLFL
-353 IVAAAAF
+353 IIAAAAF
-360 VFSNRC
+360 VFANRC

-406 GDYEKEARLLKA
+406 GSYEKEAQLLNVISA
-418 IAALPEV
+418 QPEV
-425 ESCMGLAN
+425 ESAMGLAN

-442 TSALKPRQFAE
+442 TSALTPRQFAE

-481 SIDDYAV
+481 SIDDYTV
-488 PLLDMITYLK
+488 PLVDIVLFLRDQENAGYIT
-498 QQKDEGYVS
+498 

-512 SEMLDEMCAELDFGR
+512 SDMLDEMCAELEFGL

-541 LDLPEEADET
+541 LNLPEESEET
-551 FDFLETL
+551 YEFLDTL
-558 RAQAKVFY
+558 HGIAGAY
-566 DDCVLVG
+566 YSDCVLVG

-596 ALFVVAVLLFTFKS
+596 ALFVVVVLLFTFRS
-610 VGLPI
+610 VGLPL

-623 SVWINFSV
+623 SIWINFSV

-662 SSRYFD
+662 SSRYFE
-668 LKKSMPI
+668 LKKSLPI

-740 LGDLLIEKTAFAI
+740 LGDILIEKTAFAI
-753 KGPEITHVEGST
+753 KVPEITHVEGST

-772 RGQISGFIDADVRG
+772 RGQISGFVDADIQG

-795 VESGTIEVDET
+795 VESGAIEVDET
-806 RPELPPSEELA
+806 RAELPP
-817 GDGDESETGEEK
+817 
-829 GDDI
+829 GDDTTPADDRGEDTSNED

>member
-1 MEKRSGGSFM
+1 MDKKSGGSFM

-20 RKTLFFLLFAV
+20 RKTFFFLTFIVMAI
-31 LAVFCVFS
+31 FCVFS

-81 SITYEAAEK
+81 SITYDAAEK
-90 LLPRLEA
+90 LAPKIGA
-97 VDGVHSVEFDATE
+97 IDGVRSVEFDATE
-110 DHYKNASAL
+110 THYKNASAL

-130 AVSEAAMDEIKS
+130 EVSEKAMDEIKS
-142 LLSGYDCY
+142 LLADYDTY
-150 ISSEVGNPLEQTIKS
+150 ISSEVGNPMEQTIKS
-165 EMVVVLGIAI
+165 EMVVVLGIAV
-175 FIIVAV
+175 FIIIAV
-181 LLFTSNTYME
+181 LLFTSKTYME

-269 SSLTTISGLAALTL
+269 SSLTTISGLAALSL

-320 AIDKTHHKSFVP
+320 LIDKTHHRSFVP
-332 KITLWGKLTV
+332 KISLWGKLTV
-342 KTRYIIPPLFL
+342 KTRYVIPPLFL
-353 IVAAAAF
+353 IIAAAAF
-360 VFSNRC
+360 VFANRC

-406 GDYEKEARLLKA
+406 GSYEKEAQLLNVISA
-418 IAALPEV
+418 QPEV
-425 ESCMGLAN
+425 ESAMGLAN

-442 TSALKPRQFAE
+442 TSALTPRQFAE

-481 SIDDYAV
+481 SIDDYTV
-488 PLLDMITYLK
+488 PLVDIVLFLRDQENAGYIT
-498 QQKDEGYVS
+498 

-512 SEMLDEMCAELDFGR
+512 SDMLDEMCAELEFGL

-541 LDLPEEADET
+541 LNLPEESEET
-551 FDFLETL
+551 YEFLDTL
-558 RAQAKVFY
+558 HGIAGAY
-566 DDCVLVG
+566 YSDCVLVG

-596 ALFVVAVLLFTFKS
+596 ALFVVVVLLFTFRS
-610 VGLPI
+610 VGLPL

-623 SVWINFSV
+623 SIWINFSV

-662 SSRYFD
+662 SSRYLD

-675 KEAMVETLNQA
+675 KEAMIETLNQA

-740 LGDLLIEKTAFAI
+740 LGDILIEKTAFAI
-753 KGPEITHVEGST
+753 KVPEITHVEGST

-772 RGQISGFIDADVRG
+772 RGQISGFVDADIQG

-795 VESGTIEVDET
+795 VESGAIEVDET
-806 RPELPPSEELA
+806 RAELPP
-817 GDGDESETGEEK
+817 
-829 GDDI
+829 GDDTTPADDRGEDTSNED

>member
-1 MEKRSGGSFM
+1 MDKKGGGSFM

-20 RKTLFFLLFAV
+20 RKTFFFLAFIV
-31 LAVFCVFS
+31 MAVFCAFS

-81 SITYEAAEK
+81 SITYDAAAK
-90 LLPRLEA
+90 LAPQIE
-97 VDGVHSVEFDATE
+97 VINGVHSVEFDDTE

-130 AVSEAAMDEIKS
+130 EVSEKAMDEIKS
-142 LLSGYDCY
+142 LLADYDTY

-165 EMVVVLGIAI
+165 EMVVVLGIAV
-175 FIIVAV
+175 FIIIAV
-181 LLFTSNTYME
+181 LLFTSKTYME

-320 AIDKTHHKSFVP
+320 LIDKTHHRSFVP
-332 KITLWGKLTV
+332 KISLWGKLTV
-342 KTRYIIPPLFL
+342 KTRYVVPPLFL
-353 IVAAAAF
+353 VIAAAAF
-360 VFSNRC
+360 VFANRC

-406 GDYEKEARLLKA
+406 GNYEKEAKLLNA
-418 IAALPEV
+418 ISALPEV
-425 ESCMGLAN
+425 ESAMGLAN

-442 TSALKPRQFAE
+442 TSALTPRQFAE

-481 SIDDYAV
+481 SIDDYTV
-488 PLLDMITYLK
+488 PLVNMVLYLRD
-498 QQKDEGYVS
+498 QKDAGYVT

-512 SEMLDEMCAELDFGR
+512 EKTLDDMCAELEFGL

-541 LDLPEEADET
+541 LNLPEESEET
-551 FDFLETL
+551 YEFLDSLHGIAGTY
-558 RAQAKVFY
+558 Y

-596 ALFVVAVLLFTFKS
+596 ALFVVVVLLFTFRS

-623 SVWINFSV
+623 SIWINFSV

-662 SSRYFD
+662 SSRYLD

-675 KEAMVETLNQA
+675 KEAMIETLNQA

-698 SAGLIIGRMT
+698 SA
-708 SDNTI
+708 
-713 SSIGTCLGR
+713 
-722 GTIISIFLV
+722 
-731 MGVLPQILL
+731 
-740 LGDLLIEKTAFAI
+740 A
-753 KGPEITHVEGST
+753 
-765 IRLHGRV
+765 
-772 RGQISGFIDADVRG
+772 
-786 VFQGSLHAM
+786 
-795 VESGTIEVDET
+795 
-806 RPELPPSEELA
+806 
-817 GDGDESETGEEK
+817 
-829 GDDI
+829 

>member
-1 MEKRSGGSFM
+1 MDKKSGGSFM

-20 RKTLFFLLFAV
+20 RKTFFFLTFIVMAI
-31 LAVFCVFS
+31 FCVFS

-81 SITYEAAEK
+81 SITYDAAEK
-90 LLPRLEA
+90 LAPKIGA
-97 VDGVHSVEFDATE
+97 IDGVHSVEFDATE
-110 DHYKNASAL
+110 AHYKNASAL

-130 AVSEAAMDEIKS
+130 EVSEKAMDEIKS
-142 LLSGYDCY
+142 LLADYDTY
-150 ISSEVGNPLEQTIKS
+150 ISSEVGNPMEQTIKS
-165 EMVVVLGIAI
+165 EMVVVLGIAV
-175 FIIVAV
+175 FIIIAV
-181 LLFTSNTYME
+181 LLFTSKTYME

-269 SSLTTISGLAALTL
+269 SSLTTISGLAALSL

-320 AIDKTHHKSFVP
+320 LIDKTHHRSFVP
-332 KITLWGKLTV
+332 KISLWGKLTV
-342 KTRYIIPPLFL
+342 KTRYVIPPLFL
-353 IVAAAAF
+353 IIAAAAF
-360 VFSNRC
+360 VFANRC

-406 GDYEKEARLLKA
+406 GSYEKEAQLLNVISA
-418 IAALPEV
+418 QPEV
-425 ESCMGLAN
+425 ESAMGLAN

-442 TSALKPRQFAE
+442 TSALTPRQFAE

-481 SIDDYAV
+481 SIDDYTV
-488 PLLDMITYLK
+488 PLVDIVLFLRDQENAGYIT
-498 QQKDEGYVS
+498 

-512 SEMLDEMCAELDFGR
+512 SDMLDEMCAELEFGL

-541 LDLPEEADET
+541 LNLPEESEET
-551 FDFLETL
+551 YEFLDTL
-558 RAQAKVFY
+558 HGIAGAY
-566 DDCVLVG
+566 YSDCVLVG

-596 ALFVVAVLLFTFKS
+596 ALFVVVVLLFTFRS
-610 VGLPI
+610 VGLPL

-623 SVWINFSV
+623 SIWINFSV

-662 SSRYFD
+662 SSRYLD

-675 KEAMVETLNQA
+675 KEAMIETLNQA

-740 LGDLLIEKTAFAI
+740 LGDILIEKTAFAI
-753 KGPEITHVEGST
+753 KAPEITHVEGST

-772 RGQISGFIDADVRG
+772 RGQISGFVDADIQG

-795 VESGTIEVDET
+795 VESGAIEVDET
-806 RPELPPSEELA
+806 RAELPP
-817 GDGDESETGEEK
+817 GEDPGPE
-829 GDDI
+829 DDRGEDTSNED

>member
-1 MEKRSGGSFM
+1 MDKKSGGSFM

-20 RKTLFFLLFAV
+20 RKTFFFLTFIVMAI
-31 LAVFCVFS
+31 FCVFS

-81 SITYEAAEK
+81 SITYDAAAK
-90 LLPRLEA
+90 LAPQIE
-97 VDGVHSVEFDATE
+97 VINGVHSVEFDDTE

-130 AVSEAAMDEIKS
+130 EVSEKAMDEIKS
-142 LLSGYDCY
+142 LLADYDTY
-150 ISSEVGNPLEQTIKS
+150 ISSEVGNPMEQTIKS
-165 EMVVVLGIAI
+165 EMVVVLGIAV
-175 FIIVAV
+175 FIIIAV
-181 LLFTSNTYME
+181 LLFTSKTYME

-269 SSLTTISGLAALTL
+269 SSLTTISGLAALSL

-295 LIKAIVMSMLSV
+295 LIKAIIMSMLSV

-320 AIDKTHHKSFVP
+320 LIDKTHHRSFVP
-332 KITLWGKLTV
+332 KISLWGKLTV
-342 KTRYIIPPLFL
+342 KTRYVIQPLFL
-353 IVAAAAF
+353 IIAAAAF
-360 VFSNRC
+360 VFANRC

-406 GDYEKEARLLKA
+406 GSYEKEAQLLNVISA
-418 IAALPEV
+418 QPEV
-425 ESCMGLAN
+425 ESAMGLAN

-442 TSALKPRQFAE
+442 TSALTPRQFAE

-481 SIDDYAV
+481 SIDDYTV
-488 PLLDMITYLK
+488 PLVDIVLFLRDQENAGYIT
-498 QQKDEGYVS
+498 

-512 SEMLDEMCAELDFGR
+512 SDMLDEMCAELEFGL

-541 LDLPEEADET
+541 LNLPEESEET
-551 FDFLETL
+551 YEFLDTL
-558 RAQAKVFY
+558 HGIAGAY
-566 DDCVLVG
+566 YSDCVLVG

-596 ALFVVAVLLFTFKS
+596 ALFVVVVLLFTFRS
-610 VGLPI
+610 VGLPL

-623 SVWINFSV
+623 SIWINFSV

-662 SSRYFD
+662 SSRYLD

-675 KEAMVETLNQA
+675 KEAMIETLNQA

-740 LGDLLIEKTAFAI
+740 LGDILIEKTAFAI
-753 KGPEITHVEGST
+753 KVPEITHVEGST

-772 RGQISGFIDADVRG
+772 RGQISGFVDADIQG

-795 VESGTIEVDET
+795 VESGAIEVDET
-806 RPELPPSEELA
+806 RAELPP
-817 GDGDESETGEEK
+817 
-829 GDDI
+829 GDDTTPADDRGEDTSNED

>member
-1 MEKRSGGSFM
+1 M

-20 RKTLFFLLFAV
+20 RKTFFFLTFIVMAI
-31 LAVFCVFS
+31 FCVFS

-81 SITYEAAEK
+81 SITYDAAEK
-90 LLPRLEA
+90 LAPKIGA
-97 VDGVHSVEFDATE
+97 IDGVHSVEFDATE
-110 DHYKNASAL
+110 AHYKNASAL

-130 AVSEAAMDEIKS
+130 EVSEKAMDEIKS
-142 LLSGYDCY
+142 LLADYDTY
-150 ISSEVGNPLEQTIKS
+150 ISSEVGNPMEQTIKS
-165 EMVVVLGIAI
+165 EMVVVLGIAV
-175 FIIVAV
+175 FIIIAV
-181 LLFTSNTYME
+181 LLFTSKTYME

-237 ILCHR
+237 ILCRR

-269 SSLTTISGLAALTL
+269 SSLTTISGLAALSL

-295 LIKAIVMSMLSV
+295 LIKAIIMSMLSV

-320 AIDKTHHKSFVP
+320 LIDKTHHRSFVP
-332 KITLWGKLTV
+332 KISLWGKLTV
-342 KTRYIIPPLFL
+342 KTRYVIPPLFL
-353 IVAAAAF
+353 IIAAAAF
-360 VFSNRC
+360 VFANRC

-406 GDYEKEARLLKA
+406 GSYEKEAQLLNVISA
-418 IAALPEV
+418 QPEV
-425 ESCMGLAN
+425 ESAMGLAN

-442 TSALKPRQFAE
+442 TSALTPRQFAE

-481 SIDDYAV
+481 SIDDYTV
-488 PLLDMITYLK
+488 PLVDIVLFLRDQENAGYIT
-498 QQKDEGYVS
+498 

-512 SEMLDEMCAELDFGR
+512 SDMLDEMCAELEFGL

-541 LDLPEEADET
+541 LNLPEESEET
-551 FDFLETL
+551 YEFLDTL
-558 RAQAKVFY
+558 HGIAGAY
-566 DDCVLVG
+566 YSDCVLVG

-596 ALFVVAVLLFTFKS
+596 ALFVVVVLLFTFRS
-610 VGLPI
+610 VGLPL

-623 SVWINFSV
+623 SIWINFSV

-662 SSRYFD
+662 SSRYLD

-675 KEAMVETLNQA
+675 KEAMIETLNQA

-740 LGDLLIEKTAFAI
+740 LGDILIEKTAFAI
-753 KGPEITHVEGST
+753 KVPEITHVEGST

-772 RGQISGFIDADVRG
+772 RGQISGFVDADIQG

-795 VESGTIEVDET
+795 VESGAIEVDET
-806 RPELPPSEELA
+806 RAELPP
-817 GDGDESETGEEK
+817 
-829 GDDI
+829 GDDTTPADDRGEDTSNED

>member
-1 MEKRSGGSFM
+1 MDKKGGSSFM

-20 RKTLFFLLFAV
+20 RKTFFFLAFIV
-31 LAVFCVFS
+31 MAVFCAFS

-58 TRRGLDIMESEF
+58 TRRGLDIMDSEF

-81 SITYEAAEK
+81 SITYDAAAK
-90 LLPRLEA
+90 LAPQIE
-97 VDGVHSVEFDATE
+97 VINGVHSVEFDDTE

-130 AVSEAAMDEIKS
+130 EVSEKAMDEIKS
-142 LLSGYDCY
+142 LLADYDTY
-150 ISSEVGNPLEQTIKS
+150 ISSEVGNPMEQTIKS
-165 EMVVVLGIAI
+165 EMVVVLGIAV
-175 FIIVAV
+175 FIIIAV
-181 LLFTSNTYME
+181 LLFTSKTYME

-320 AIDKTHHKSFVP
+320 LIDKTHHRSFVP
-332 KITLWGKLTV
+332 RISLWGKLTV
-342 KTRYIIPPLFL
+342 KTRYVIPPLFL
-353 IVAAAAF
+353 IIAAAAF
-360 VFSNRC
+360 VFANRC

-406 GDYEKEARLLKA
+406 GNYEREAKLLNA
-418 IAALPEV
+418 ISALPEV
-425 ESCMGLAN
+425 ESAMGLAN

-442 TSALKPRQFAE
+442 TSALTPRQFAE

-481 SIDDYAV
+481 SIDDYTV
-488 PLLDMITYLK
+488 PLVNMVLYLRD
-498 QQKDEGYVS
+498 QKDAGYVT

-512 SEMLDEMCAELDFGR
+512 EKTLDDMCAELEFGL

-541 LDLPEEADET
+541 LNLPEESEET
-551 FDFLETL
+551 YEFLDSLHGIAGTY
-558 RAQAKVFY
+558 Y

-596 ALFVVAVLLFTFKS
+596 ALFVVVVLLFTFRS
-610 VGLPI
+610 VGLPL

-623 SVWINFSV
+623 SIWINFSV

-662 SSRYFD
+662 SSRYLD

-675 KEAMVETLNQA
+675 KEAMIETLNQA

-740 LGDLLIEKTAFAI
+740 LGDILIEKTAFAI
-753 KGPEITHVEGST
+753 KAPEITHVEGST

-772 RGQISGFIDADVRG
+772 RGQISGFVDADIQG

-795 VESGTIEVDET
+795 VESGAIEVDET
-806 RPELPPSEELA
+806 RAELPP
-817 GDGDESETGEEK
+817 
-829 GDDI
+829 GDDTTPADDRGEDTSNED

>member
-1 MEKRSGGSFM
+1 MDKKSGGSFM

-20 RKTLFFLLFAV
+20 RKTFFFLTFIVMAI
-31 LAVFCVFS
+31 FCVFS

-81 SITYEAAEK
+81 SITYDAAEK
-90 LLPRLEA
+90 LAPKIGA
-97 VDGVHSVEFDATE
+97 IDGVHSVEFDATE
-110 DHYKNASAL
+110 AHYKNASAL

-130 AVSEAAMDEIKS
+130 EVSEKAMDEIKS
-142 LLSGYDCY
+142 LLADYDTY
-150 ISSEVGNPLEQTIKS
+150 ISSEVGNPMEQTIKS
-165 EMVVVLGIAI
+165 EMVVVLGIAV
-175 FIIVAV
+175 FIIIAV
-181 LLFTSNTYME
+181 LLSTSKTYME

-269 SSLTTISGLAALTL
+269 SSLTTISGLAALSL

-295 LIKAIVMSMLSV
+295 LIKAIIMSMLSV

-320 AIDKTHHKSFVP
+320 LIDKTHHRSFVP
-332 KITLWGKLTV
+332 KISLWGKLTV
-342 KTRYIIPPLFL
+342 KTRYVIPPLFL
-353 IVAAAAF
+353 IIAAAAF
-360 VFSNRC
+360 VFANRC

-406 GDYEKEARLLKA
+406 GSYEKEAQLLNVISA
-418 IAALPEV
+418 QPEV
-425 ESCMGLAN
+425 ESAMGLAN

-442 TSALKPRQFAE
+442 TSALTPRQFAE

-481 SIDDYAV
+481 SIDDYTV
-488 PLLDMITYLK
+488 PLVDIVLFLRDQENAGYIT
-498 QQKDEGYVS
+498 

-512 SEMLDEMCAELDFGR
+512 SDMLDEMCAELEFGL

-541 LDLPEEADET
+541 LNLPEESEET
-551 FDFLETL
+551 YEFLDTL
-558 RAQAKVFY
+558 HGIAGAY
-566 DDCVLVG
+566 YSDCVLVG

-596 ALFVVAVLLFTFKS
+596 ALFVVVVLLFTFRS
-610 VGLPI
+610 VGLPL

-623 SVWINFSV
+623 SIWINFSV

-662 SSRYFD
+662 SSRYLD

-675 KEAMVETLNQA
+675 KEAMIETLNQA

-740 LGDLLIEKTAFAI
+740 LGDILIEKTAFAI
-753 KGPEITHVEGST
+753 KVPEITHVEGST

-772 RGQISGFIDADVRG
+772 RGQISGFVDADIQG

-795 VESGTIEVDET
+795 VESGAIEVDET
-806 RPELPPSEELA
+806 RAELPP
-817 GDGDESETGEEK
+817 
-829 GDDI
+829 GDDTTPADDRGEDTSNED

>member
-1 MEKRSGGSFM
+1 MDKKGGSSFM

-20 RKTLFFLLFAV
+20 RKTFFFLAFIV
-31 LAVFCVFS
+31 MAVFCAFS

-58 TRRGLDIMESEF
+58 TRRGLDIMDSEF

-81 SITYEAAEK
+81 SITYDAAAK
-90 LLPRLEA
+90 LAPQIE
-97 VDGVHSVEFDATE
+97 VINGVHSVEFDDTE

-130 AVSEAAMDEIKS
+130 EVSEKAMDEIKS
-142 LLSGYDCY
+142 LLADYDTY
-150 ISSEVGNPLEQTIKS
+150 ISSEVGNPMEQTIKS
-165 EMVVVLGIAI
+165 EMVVVLGIAV
-175 FIIVAV
+175 FIIIAV
-181 LLFTSNTYME
+181 LLFTSKTYME

-320 AIDKTHHKSFVP
+320 LIDKTHHRSFVP
-332 KITLWGKLTV
+332 RISLWGKLTV
-342 KTRYIIPPLFL
+342 KTRYVIPPLFL
-353 IVAAAAF
+353 IIAAAAF
-360 VFSNRC
+360 VFANRC

-406 GDYEKEARLLKA
+406 GNYEKEAKLLNA
-418 IAALPEV
+418 ISALPEV
-425 ESCMGLAN
+425 ESAMGLAN

-442 TSALKPRQFAE
+442 TSALTPRQFAE

-481 SIDDYAV
+481 SIDDYTV
-488 PLLDMITYLK
+488 PLVNMVLYLRD
-498 QQKDEGYVS
+498 QKDAGYVT

-512 SEMLDEMCAELDFGR
+512 EKTLDDMCAELEFGL

-541 LDLPEEADET
+541 LNLPEESEET
-551 FDFLETL
+551 YEFLDSLHGIAGT
-558 RAQAKVFY
+558 Y
-566 DDCVLVG
+566 YYDCVHVG
-573 ESVNARDLRS
+573 KSVNARDLRS

-596 ALFVVAVLLFTFKS
+596 ALFVVVVLLFTFRS
-610 VGLPI
+610 VGLPL

-623 SVWINFSV
+623 IWINFSV

-662 SSRYFD
+662 SSRYLD

-675 KEAMVETLNQA
+675 KEAMIETLNQA

-740 LGDLLIEKTAFAI
+740 LGDILIEKTAFAI
-753 KGPEITHVEGST
+753 KAPEITHVEGST

-772 RGQISGFIDADVRG
+772 RGQISGFVDADIQG
-786 VFQGSLHAM
+786 VFQGSVHAM
-795 VESGTIEVDET
+795 VESGAIEVDET
-806 RPELPPSEELA
+806 RAELPP
-817 GDGDESETGEEK
+817 
-829 GDDI
+829 GDDTTPADDRGEDTSNED

>member
-1 MEKRSGGSFM
+1 MDKKSGGSFM

-20 RKTLFFLLFAV
+20 RKTFFFLTFIVMAI
-31 LAVFCVFS
+31 FCVFS

-70 TTFATANVMVS
+70 TTFATASVMVS
-81 SITYEAAEK
+81 SITYDAAEK
-90 LLPRLEA
+90 LAPKIGA
-97 VDGVHSVEFDATE
+97 IDGVRSVEFDATE
-110 DHYKNASAL
+110 AHYKNASAL

-130 AVSEAAMDEIKS
+130 EVSEKAMDEIKS
-142 LLSGYDCY
+142 LLADYDTY
-150 ISSEVGNPLEQTIKS
+150 ISSEVGNPMEQTIKS
-165 EMVVVLGIAI
+165 EMVVVLGIAV
-175 FIIVAV
+175 FIIIAV
-181 LLFTSNTYME
+181 LLFTSKTYME

-269 SSLTTISGLAALTL
+269 SSLTTISGLAALSL

-320 AIDKTHHKSFVP
+320 LIDKTHHRSFVP
-332 KITLWGKLTV
+332 KISLWGKLTV
-342 KTRYIIPPLFL
+342 KTRYVIPPLFL
-353 IVAAAAF
+353 IIAAAAF
-360 VFSNRC
+360 VFANRC

-406 GDYEKEARLLKA
+406 GSYEKEAQLLNVISA
-418 IAALPEV
+418 QPEV
-425 ESCMGLAN
+425 ESAMGLAN

-442 TSALKPRQFAE
+442 TSALTPRQFAE

-481 SIDDYAV
+481 SIDDYTV
-488 PLLDMITYLK
+488 PLVDIVLFLRDQENAGYIT
-498 QQKDEGYVS
+498 

-512 SEMLDEMCAELDFGR
+512 SDMLDEMCAELEFGL

-541 LDLPEEADET
+541 LNLPEESEET
-551 FDFLETL
+551 YEFLDTL
-558 RAQAKVFY
+558 HGIAGAY
-566 DDCVLVG
+566 YSDCVLVG

-596 ALFVVAVLLFTFKS
+596 ALFVVVVLLFTFRS
-610 VGLPI
+610 VGLPL

-623 SVWINFSV
+623 SIWINFSV

-662 SSRYFD
+662 SSRYLD

-675 KEAMVETLNQA
+675 KEAMIETLNQA

-740 LGDLLIEKTAFAI
+740 LGDILIEKTAFAI
-753 KGPEITHVEGST
+753 KVPEITHVEGST

-772 RGQISGFIDADVRG
+772 RGQISGFVDADIQG

-795 VESGTIEVDET
+795 VESGAIEVDET
-806 RPELPPSEELA
+806 RAELPP
-817 GDGDESETGEEK
+817 
-829 GDDI
+829 GDDTTPADDRGEDTSNED

>member
-1 MEKRSGGSFM
+1 MDKKSGGSFM

-20 RKTLFFLLFAV
+20 RKTFFFLAFIV
-31 LAVFCVFS
+31 MAVFCAFS

-81 SITYEAAEK
+81 SITYDAAEK
-90 LLPRLEA
+90 LAPKIGA
-97 VDGVHSVEFDATE
+97 IDGVHSVEFDATE
-110 DHYKNASAL
+110 AHYKNASAL

-130 AVSEAAMDEIKS
+130 EVSEKAMDEIKS
-142 LLSGYDCY
+142 LLADYDTY
-150 ISSEVGNPLEQTIKS
+150 ISSEVGNPMEQTIKS
-165 EMVVVLGIAI
+165 EMVVVLGIAV
-175 FIIVAV
+175 FIIIAV
-181 LLFTSNTYME
+181 LLFTSKTYME

-269 SSLTTISGLAALTL
+269 SSLTTISGLAALSL

-295 LIKAIVMSMLSV
+295 LIKAIIMSMLSV

-320 AIDKTHHKSFVP
+320 LIDKTHHRSFVP
-332 KITLWGKLTV
+332 KISLWGKLTV
-342 KTRYIIPPLFL
+342 KTRYVIPPLFL
-353 IVAAAAF
+353 IIAAAAF
-360 VFSNRC
+360 VFANRC

-406 GDYEKEARLLKA
+406 GSYEKEAQLLNVISA
-418 IAALPEV
+418 QPEV
-425 ESCMGLAN
+425 ESAMGLAN

-442 TSALKPRQFAE
+442 TSALTPRQFAE

-481 SIDDYAV
+481 SIDDYTV
-488 PLLDMITYLK
+488 PLVDIVLFLRDQENAGYIT
-498 QQKDEGYVS
+498 

-512 SEMLDEMCAELDFGR
+512 SDMLDEMCAELEFGL

-541 LDLPEEADET
+541 LNLPEESEET
-551 FDFLETL
+551 YEFLDTL
-558 RAQAKVFY
+558 HGIAGAY
-566 DDCVLVG
+566 YSDCVLVG

-596 ALFVVAVLLFTFKS
+596 ALFVVVVLLFTFRS
-610 VGLPI
+610 VGLPL

-662 SSRYFD
+662 SSRYLD

-675 KEAMVETLNQA
+675 KEAMIETLNQA

-740 LGDLLIEKTAFAI
+740 LGDILIEKTAFAI
-753 KGPEITHVEGST
+753 KAPEITHVEGST

-772 RGQISGFIDADVRG
+772 RGQISGFVDADIQG

-795 VESGTIEVDET
+795 VESGAIEVDET
-806 RPELPPSEELA
+806 RAELPP
-817 GDGDESETGEEK
+817 
-829 GDDI
+829 GDDTTPADDRGEDTSNED

>member
-1 MEKRSGGSFM
+1 MDKKSGGSFM

-20 RKTLFFLLFAV
+20 RKTFFFLTFIVMAI
-31 LAVFCVFS
+31 FCVFS

-81 SITYEAAEK
+81 SITYDAAEK
-90 LLPRLEA
+90 LAPKIGA
-97 VDGVHSVEFDATE
+97 IDGVHSVEFDATE
-110 DHYKNASAL
+110 AHYKNASAL

-130 AVSEAAMDEIKS
+130 EVSEKAMDEIKS
-142 LLSGYDCY
+142 LLADYDTY
-150 ISSEVGNPLEQTIKS
+150 ISSEVGNPMEQTIKS
-165 EMVVVLGIAI
+165 EMVVVLGIAV
-175 FIIVAV
+175 FIIIAV
-181 LLFTSNTYME
+181 LLFTSKTYME

-269 SSLTTISGLAALTL
+269 SSLTTISGLAALSL

-295 LIKAIVMSMLSV
+295 LIKAIIMSMLSV

-320 AIDKTHHKSFVP
+320 LIDKTHHRSFVP
-332 KITLWGKLTV
+332 KISLWGKLTV
-342 KTRYIIPPLFL
+342 KTRYVIPPLFL
-353 IVAAAAF
+353 IIAAAAF
-360 VFSNRC
+360 VFANRC

-406 GDYEKEARLLKA
+406 GSYEKEAQLLNVISA
-418 IAALPEV
+418 QPEV
-425 ESCMGLAN
+425 ESAMGLAN

-442 TSALKPRQFAE
+442 TSALTPRQFAE

-481 SIDDYAV
+481 SIDDYTV
-488 PLLDMITYLK
+488 PLVDIVLFLRD
-498 QQKDEGYVS
+498 QKDAGYVT

-512 SEMLDEMCAELDFGR
+512 EKTLDEMCAELEFGL

-541 LDLPEEADET
+541 LNLPEESEET
-551 FDFLETL
+551 YEFLDTL
-558 RAQAKVFY
+558 HGIAGAY
-566 DDCVLVG
+566 YSDCVLVG

-596 ALFVVAVLLFTFKS
+596 ALFVVVVLLFTFRS
-610 VGLPI
+610 VGLPL

-623 SVWINFSV
+623 SIWINFSV

-662 SSRYFD
+662 SSRYLD

-675 KEAMVETLNQA
+675 KEAMIETLNQA

-740 LGDLLIEKTAFAI
+740 LGDILIEKTAFAI
-753 KGPEITHVEGST
+753 KVPEITHVEGST

-772 RGQISGFIDADVRG
+772 RGQISGFVDADIQG

-795 VESGTIEVDET
+795 VESGAIEVDET
-806 RPELPPSEELA
+806 RAELPP
-817 GDGDESETGEEK
+817 
-829 GDDI
+829 GDDTTPADDRGEDTSNED

>member
-1 MEKRSGGSFM
+1 MDKKSGGSFM

-20 RKTLFFLLFAV
+20 RKTFFFLTFIVMAI
-31 LAVFCVFS
+31 FCVFS

-81 SITYEAAEK
+81 SITYDAAAK
-90 LLPRLEA
+90 LAPQIE
-97 VDGVHSVEFDATE
+97 VINGVHSVEFDDTE

-130 AVSEAAMDEIKS
+130 EVSEKAMDEIKS
-142 LLSGYDCY
+142 LLADYDTY
-150 ISSEVGNPLEQTIKS
+150 ISSEVGNPMEQTIKS
-165 EMVVVLGIAI
+165 EMVVVLGIAV
-175 FIIVAV
+175 FIIIAV
-181 LLFTSNTYME
+181 LLFTSKTYME

-269 SSLTTISGLAALTL
+269 SSLTTISGLAALSL

-295 LIKAIVMSMLSV
+295 LIKAIIMSMLSV

-320 AIDKTHHKSFVP
+320 LIDKTHHRSFVP
-332 KITLWGKLTV
+332 KISLWGKLTV
-342 KTRYIIPPLFL
+342 KTRYVIPPLFL
-353 IVAAAAF
+353 IIAAAAF
-360 VFSNRC
+360 VFANRC

-406 GDYEKEARLLKA
+406 GSYEKEAQLLNVISA
-418 IAALPEV
+418 QPEV
-425 ESCMGLAN
+425 ESAMGLAN

-442 TSALKPRQFAE
+442 TSALTPRQFAE

-481 SIDDYAV
+481 SIDDYTV
-488 PLLDMITYLK
+488 PLVDIVLFLRDQENAGYIT
-498 QQKDEGYVS
+498 

-512 SEMLDEMCAELDFGR
+512 SDMLDEMCAELEFGL

-541 LDLPEEADET
+541 LNLPEESEET
-551 FDFLETL
+551 YEFLDTL
-558 RAQAKVFY
+558 HGIAGAY
-566 DDCVLVG
+566 YSDCVLVG

-596 ALFVVAVLLFTFKS
+596 ALFVVVVLLFTFKS
-610 VGLPI
+610 VGLPV

-623 SVWINFSV
+623 SIWINFSV

-662 SSRYFD
+662 SSRYFE

-765 IRLHGRV
+765 IRLNGRV
-772 RGQISGFIDADVRG
+772 RGQISGFIDADVKG

-795 VESGTIEVDET
+795 VESGSIEVDET
-806 RPELPPSEELA
+806 RPELPPS
-817 GDGDESETGEEK
+817 GDEPGGGDESGKEEESV
-829 GDDI
+829 GV

>member
-1 MEKRSGGSFM
+1 MDKKGGGSFM

-20 RKTLFFLLFAV
+20 RKTFFFLTFIVMAI
-31 LAVFCVFS
+31 FCVFS

-81 SITYEAAEK
+81 SITYDAAEK
-90 LLPRLEA
+90 LAPKIGA
-97 VDGVHSVEFDATE
+97 IDGVHSVEFDDTE

-130 AVSEAAMDEIKS
+130 EVSEKAMDEIKY
-142 LLSGYDCY
+142 LLADYDTY
-150 ISSEVGNPLEQTIKS
+150 ISSEVGNPMEQTIKS
-165 EMVVVLGIAI
+165 EMVVVLGIAV
-175 FIIVAV
+175 FIIIAV
-181 LLFTSNTYME
+181 LLFTSKTYME

-269 SSLTTISGLAALTL
+269 SSLTTISGLAALSL

-320 AIDKTHHKSFVP
+320 LIDKTHHRSFVP
-332 KITLWGKLTV
+332 KISLWGKLTV
-342 KTRYIIPPLFL
+342 KTRYVIPPLFL
-353 IVAAAAF
+353 IIAAAAF
-360 VFSNRC
+360 VFANRC

-406 GDYEKEARLLKA
+406 GSYEKEAQLLNVISA
-418 IAALPEV
+418 QPEV
-425 ESCMGLAN
+425 ESAMGLAN

-442 TSALKPRQFAE
+442 TSALTPRQFAE

-481 SIDDYAV
+481 SIDDYTV
-488 PLLDMITYLK
+488 PLVDIVLFLRDQENAGYIT
-498 QQKDEGYVS
+498 

-512 SEMLDEMCAELDFGR
+512 SDMLDEMCAELEFGL

-541 LDLPEEADET
+541 LNLPEESEET
-551 FDFLETL
+551 YEFLDTL
-558 RAQAKVFY
+558 HGIAGAY
-566 DDCVLVG
+566 YSDCVLVG

-596 ALFVVAVLLFTFKS
+596 ALFVVVVLLFTFRS
-610 VGLPI
+610 VGLPL

-623 SVWINFSV
+623 SIWINFSV

-662 SSRYFD
+662 SSRYLD

-675 KEAMVETLNQA
+675 KEAMIETLNQA

-740 LGDLLIEKTAFAI
+740 LGDILIEKTAFAI
-753 KGPEITHVEGST
+753 KVPEITHVEGST

-772 RGQISGFIDADVRG
+772 RGQISGFVDADIQG

-795 VESGTIEVDET
+795 VESGAIEVDET
-806 RPELPPSEELA
+806 RAELPP
-817 GDGDESETGEEK
+817 
-829 GDDI
+829 GDDTTPADDRGEDTSNED